1 MNKMSNTISS
11 MIGMKP
17 KDAVKLDTV
26 PPDKKYP
33 EEIVLPEDVLYRNL
47 YQPGEQYGL

>member
-33 EEIVLPEDVLYRNL
+33 EETVLPEDVLYRNL
-47 YQPGEQYGL
+47 NQPGEQYGL